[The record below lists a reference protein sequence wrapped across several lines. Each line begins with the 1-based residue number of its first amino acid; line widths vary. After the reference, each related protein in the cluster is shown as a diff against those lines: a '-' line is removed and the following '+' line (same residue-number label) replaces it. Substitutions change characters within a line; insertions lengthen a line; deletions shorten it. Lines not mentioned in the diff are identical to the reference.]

1 MIERYTYPE
10 MKQLWE
16 AENRYKKWLE
26 IEILACEGWAS
37 IGRVPAEAVE
47 AIREKARF
55 DIARIREIEAIVDH
69 DVIAFLTNVSE
80 NVGSEA
86 RYIHMGMTSYDVVD
100 TALSLILRDAADIII
115 RDIRKVIDVLV
126 EKAREYKN
134 TPMIGRTHGVHAE
147 PITFGLKLAVWV
159 AEMRRNLARVQ
170 RAREVV
176 SVGRISG
183 AVGTYASMDPRV
195 EEYVC
200 SKLGLEPARA
210 STQVLSRD
218 RHAEYVTTLAIIAG
232 SLEKFATEIR
242 GLQRTEVFEVQE
254 PFRPGQKGS
263 SAMPHKRNP
272 IVSERLCGLAR
283 VMRGCALA
291 AMENMPLWH
300 ERDISNSS
308 VERLVL
314 PDATTLIDYMLRRFA
329 EVMEGLVVRKDR
341 MQANLAMTGGLIFSE
356 AIMLALV
363 GRGLSREH
371 AYALV
376 QRSAARAWDEG
387 LNFRDLISGDPEITA
402 VLKPADIEACFDLA
416 RHLAHVDDIFRRVG
430 I

>member
-10 MKQLWE
+10 MKHLWE
-16 AENRYKKWLE
+16 PENRYKKWLE

-55 DIARIREIEAIVDH
+55 DLARIREIEAIVDH
-69 DVIAFLTNVSE
+69 DVIAFLTNVGE
-80 NVGSEA
+80 NVGLEA

-100 TALSLILRDAADIII
+100 TALSLLLRDAADIII
-115 RDIRKVIDVLV
+115 RDIRKVIDVLT
-126 EKAREYKN
+126 EKAREHKN

-159 AEMRRNLARVQ
+159 AEMRRNLSRMQ

-200 SKLGLEPARA
+200 SKLGLEPAKA

-218 RHAEYVTTLAIIAG
+218 RHAEYVATLAIIAG

-242 GLQRTEVFEVQE
+242 SLQRTEVFEVQE

-272 IVSERLCGLAR
+272 IVS
-283 VMRGCALA
+283 
-291 AMENMPLWH
+291 
-300 ERDISNSS
+300 
-308 VERLVL
+308 
-314 PDATTLIDYMLRRFA
+314 
-329 EVMEGLVVRKDR
+329 
-341 MQANLAMTGGLIFSE
+341 
-356 AIMLALV
+356 
-363 GRGLSREH
+363 
-371 AYALV
+371 
-376 QRSAARAWDEG
+376 
-387 LNFRDLISGDPEITA
+387 
-402 VLKPADIEACFDLA
+402 
-416 RHLAHVDDIFRRVG
+416 
-430 I
+430 

>member
-183 AVGTYASMDPRV
+183 VVGTYASMDPRV

-329 EVMEGLVVRKDR
+329 DVMEGLVVRKDR

-356 AIMLALV
+356 PVMLALV

-376 QRSAARAWDEG
+376 QRNAARAWDEG
-387 LNFRDLISGDPEITA
+387 LNFRDLISDDPEITA